1 MLGTRGAFVR
11 IGIGKIFWMA
21 VGVAFLATL
30 ALSDTASAQQ
40 KITYN
45 MSWLPQGSSVGVAV
59 AQDQGWFREAGFDVT
74 LVRGYGGNRTA
85 NELDQGQFEIGY
97 VDPISLILN
106 RRNGG
111 NIKLIGAINTRWPA
125 TICFIAN
132 KHKING
138 LDDLKGLSLGGGSA
152 SPVQQLLPAWL
163 RLNGKQVDFIRL
175 LRMDPAVVDASLI
188 EGKIDLAECWRASN
202 FGLMKKRAKDAGVTL
217 GWLNYSD
224 YKLNAYGSGFAARE
238 DMIQKNPE
246 MLRKFLSAAYRG
258 YELARRN
265 PEQAADILVKMF
277 PAKDRDIAL
286 DEIREI
292 SELIVDEDVAA
303 KGLGYLREDRMSS
316 TLSFVDQAF
325 DLQGKIKHEDLY
337 TNALLGQ

>member
-1 MLGTRGAFVR
+1 TRGAFVR
-11 IGIGKIFWMA
+11 IGIGKIFRLA

-132 KHKING
+132 KHK
-138 LDDLKGLSLGGGSA
+138 
-152 SPVQQLLPAWL
+152 
-163 RLNGKQVDFIRL
+163 
-175 LRMDPAVVDASLI
+175 
-188 EGKIDLAECWRASN
+188 
-202 FGLMKKRAKDAGVTL
+202 
-217 GWLNYSD
+217 
-224 YKLNAYGSGFAARE
+224 
-238 DMIQKNPE
+238 
-246 MLRKFLSAAYRG
+246 
-258 YELARRN
+258 
-265 PEQAADILVKMF
+265 
-277 PAKDRDIAL
+277 
-286 DEIREI
+286 
-292 SELIVDEDVAA
+292 
-303 KGLGYLREDRMSS
+303 
-316 TLSFVDQAF
+316 
-325 DLQGKIKHEDLY
+325 
-337 TNALLGQ
+337 